1 MFMWA
6 NAATAQSGLS
16 KSDIIKLSQS
26 GLSTDFITKRI
37 QSEGINFNPSVDDLV
52 ELRKAQVPEV
62 VLEALL
68 AVKSVLPAAKMEPS
82 FLEAA
87 KALYSKADYAGL
99 VRLVKQRLL
108 EQPGDSSAHYLLG
121 VAYLQLRQRNPAQA
135 EADTLA
141 KSQESSAKALA
152 EKMISLLKRFD
163 GLEAAKSA
171 LQEKLSRFDT
181 DGVLR
186 VIEGMDVPQTQRQIL
201 RVYLS
206 VYRGRFELARHQ
218 LDGLQASLPQRE
230 EEWIQVR
237 KFIDQSADEY
247 RTYLGRLVWLG
258 QANNMAW
265 VGAKDVSFFV
275 PQGLEDCQ
283 NPINWLVPAPGTI
296 KPNTY
301 KTTKVI
307 ATQAQ
312 VERLTALDQECLK
325 HSIDAVSHIVSA
337 APVSETSLEWLFQ
350 VALFTR
356 PYFAVE
362 SLGDRILAGQG
373 HLIVPMTAN
382 GSEFQMT
389 VDKNGGR
396 LTLINSAELSWIV
409 NAWSA
414 SWVEAGTPFSIG
426 FEQIDDIHQSAKFTR
441 SLAGSQ
447 IHEPR
452 MFEIGSAKAIFTATP
467 FLNSF
472 GKAYGELASRQV
484 VSNFG
489 TYLIHVVNRPHLKA
503 ELIKQ
508 EVGGNGWNFSTAFLA
523 VAAVASSA
531 QGNTLQSAVLM
542 DSLKRLDQENE
553 ATKLEQHEKLQ
564 AWEQLAADTSFNSLQ
579 RDLFREFDGVLEE
592 LH

>member
-1 MFMWA
+1 MLF
-6 NAATAQSGLS
+6 
-16 KSDIIKLSQS
+16 
-26 GLSTDFITKRI
+26 R
-37 QSEGINFNPSVDDLV
+37 
-52 ELRKAQVPEV
+52 
-62 VLEALL
+62 
-68 AVKSVLPAAKMEPS
+68 
-82 FLEAA
+82 
-87 KALYSKADYAGL
+87 
-99 VRLVKQRLL
+99 
-108 EQPGDSSAHYLLG
+108 SAHYLLG